1 MVTAGKGGTV
11 VLTEGRPWKCILRFA
26 LPLFFG
32 SLLQQMYYTV
42 DAMMVGRLAGEQAL
56 PEEIRRANAVT
67 PLTAVQSE
75 YSMME
80 RMFEKEVIPL
90 CGELGIGFVPFSPLA
105 SGFLSG
111 KYGKGS
117 TYSGDD
123 VRRVITRFSEE
134 NVAANQPLLDM
145 LYAVGEKKG
154 ATPAQ
159 VSLAW
164 MLHKKDFIVPIP
176 GMRRDER
183 FVENFGAADVVLT
196 EEEYETVEKALS
208 QITVYG
214 NQTDADIA
222 KLREM
227 YALDRPGVVACLAG
241 AVTAKEMEETLRFY
255 DTSLE
260 ERDYSF
266 IGALQKEDMVGVC
279 TYCGHCMPCPQKIE
293 INAVSRYY
301 DLAKASD
308 PMAAGHYQNLSVYAD
323 ACVQCGHC
331 REYCPFHVDM
341 PERMKEIDSYFI
353 VKSGNRQE
361 S

>member
-1 MVTAGKGGTV
+1 M
-11 VLTEGRPWKCILRFA
+11 TEGRPWKCILRFA

-56 PEEIRRANAVT
+56 SEEIRRANAVT

-111 KYGKGS
+111 EYGKGS

-123 VRRVITRFSEE
+123 VRRVITRFGEE

-164 MLHKKDFIVPIP
+164 MFHKRDFIVPIP

-183 FVENFGAADVVLT
+183 LVENFGAADVVLT
-196 EEEYETVEKALS
+196 EEEYEAVEKALS
-208 QITVYG
+208 
-214 NQTDADIA
+214 
-222 KLREM
+222 
-227 YALDRPGVVACLAG
+227 
-241 AVTAKEMEETLRFY
+241 
-255 DTSLE
+255 
-260 ERDYSF
+260 
-266 IGALQKEDMVGVC
+266 
-279 TYCGHCMPCPQKIE
+279 
-293 INAVSRYY
+293 
-301 DLAKASD
+301 
-308 PMAAGHYQNLSVYAD
+308 
-323 ACVQCGHC
+323 
-331 REYCPFHVDM
+331 
-341 PERMKEIDSYFI
+341 
-353 VKSGNRQE
+353 
-361 S
+361 

>member
-1 MVTAGKGGTV
+1 MKTRKLGNLTVSAIGYGCMGLSHGYGKLPPEKESIRLIRRAYELGCTFFDTAEGYGMGHNESLVGEALEPVRSHVVIATKLHIRSERGENLKRQVEERLDASLRRLRTDHVDLYYQHRVNQDIPVEEVAEVMGVLIKKGK
-11 VLTEGRPWKCILRFA
+11 IL
-26 LPLFFG
+26 G
-32 SLLQQMYYTV
+32 WGQS
-42 DAMMVGRLAGEQAL
+42 QAL

-164 MLHKKDFIVPIP
+164 MLHKREFIVPIP
-176 GMRRDER
+176 GMRGDER
-183 FVENFGAADVVLT
+183 LVENFGAADVVLT
-196 EEEYETVEKALS
+196 EEEYEAVEKALS

-214 NQTDADIA
+214 NRTDADIA

-227 YALDRPGVVACLAG
+227 
-241 AVTAKEMEETLRFY
+241 E
-255 DTSLE
+255 
-260 ERDYSF
+260 
-266 IGALQKEDMVGVC
+266 
-279 TYCGHCMPCPQKIE
+279 
-293 INAVSRYY
+293 
-301 DLAKASD
+301 
-308 PMAAGHYQNLSVYAD
+308 
-323 ACVQCGHC
+323 
-331 REYCPFHVDM
+331 
-341 PERMKEIDSYFI
+341 
-353 VKSGNRQE
+353 
-361 S
+361 